1 MSPVWGHLVGVLIL
15 LMMATFIGIWIWVWL
30 PRHKRTFDSLATLP
44 MSDCDVSAAD
54 TIQAAGEEQRR

>member
-1 MSPVWGHLVGVLIL
+1 MTAAWGQVARIVTVVMML
-15 LMMATFIGIWIWVWL
+15 LFVGIWIWVWL